1 MRWPHRRPIER
12 LLHRLMQRM
21 YCRYFARDLSKVL
34 QKACFGRLPKGKYI
48 TDAVYAR
55 HLSREALCPYLE
67 ADTLARMDACTQV
80 SRQEWACRMTGCE
93 MSDDADRTAAL
104 DLAIT
109 LHFEGQLASGEA
121 VSVHLQDKKFV
132 AALVVESVGCS
143 KLVRLVPVSSA

>member
-1 MRWPHRRPIER
+1 MLWPHRGPIER

-67 ADTLARMDACTQV
+67 PETLARMDACTQV
-80 SRQEWACRMTGCE
+80 TRQEWACRMTGCE
-93 MSDDADRTAAL
+93 MSDGADMTAAL
-104 DLAIT
+104 DIAIT
-109 LHFEGQLASGEA
+109 LHFEGQLAGGEA